1 MKPTKCPAKGKKR
14 GKKGK
19 RRKTKRIKKRGGK
32 KARRKSQDYC
42 VTFRPKNYLRSQYF
56 APGSEDRKEY
66 DL

>member
-42 VTFRPKNYLRSQYF
+42 VTFRLKNYLRSQYF
-56 APGSEDRKEY
+56 ASGSEDRKQY